1 MLRTR
6 VGYAGGTKK
15 CPTYQD
21 LGDHTEAV
29 NVIYDSREVTFENL
43 LILFWSNHNPTLSSR
58 QQYMSI
64 IFYHNDAQKQLAQ
77 KSIISAKEKYKS
89 NVIHTEIRPKST
101 FFNAEYYHQKY
112 TLQYLHP
119 WLVVALQIQ
128 QGDDLI
134 RSHACAKVNGFLSG
148 HGSIEQLAEINE
160 YLGLTKKIMEYV
172 KMQIKTQ

>member
-1 MLRTR
+1 MLHTR

-15 CPTYQD
+15 GPTYQD

-89 NVIHTEIRPKST
+89 NEIRTDIRPMST

-128 QGDDLI
+128 QGDELI
-134 RSHACAKVNGFLSG
+134 RSHACAKFNGLLSG
-148 HGSIEQLAEINE
+148 HGSIELLEEINQ
-160 YLGLTKKIMEYV
+160 YLGLTDKIMEYM
-172 KMQIKTQ
+172 KLQLKKQ